1 MVVSTLLRSRL
12 AGANF
17 VSHLVC
23 FLLPFH
29 YMEIR
34 RYKDIIAVK
43 MTPVKSPDTLGA
55 GSAGIMA
62 FHARNLEVAEIS
74 AEAFAEM
81 KPINLNSSSAPD
93 TAAFQNVEAG
103 EQLKNWNDETEFHGR
118 DGDLKFGI
126 RSVTINVT
134 QICNLKCT
142 YCAAGGD
149 GTYGDPITKI
159 SIEKT
164 LPQLKF
170 FIDKLK
176 DGQKFTISFV
186 GGEPLLYPEAVQSI
200 CQYVTDLKNTKNFQP
215 IFSLITN
222 GTLITEKVA
231 QLLKP
236 YNLHV
241 TISMDGE
248 AKTNDVTRPTKNNQS
263 STELTLK
270 GLHELRKIH
279 DDLGS
284 LGVSAVVNKDNMNIL
299 ETYKYFQTLGFDWYE
314 FNYDYSDKS
323 ETANDQYIQQMQ
335 ELAAYAYNQGLNKN
349 GNKQEAEIELRRIKS
364 FDLYFKLLDDQQR
377 IQNHCGA
384 GKSYLM
390 IDARNQ
396 LYTCPWVVGEKAE
409 IVGRGEQ
416 LDHTALA
423 KYQKP
428 LVELN
433 NCQSCWAR
441 FLCGGG
447 CMYIH
452 REHTGDKHK
461 KDYLFCKRIRG
472 LILTTIMYYKI
483 SRE

>member
-1 MVVSTLLRSRL
+1 M
-12 AGANF
+12 
-17 VSHLVC
+17 
-23 FLLPFH
+23 
-29 YMEIR
+29 R

-43 MTPVKSPDTLGA
+43 LTPEESPGSLKQASGVGVTASNLGLA
-55 GSAGIMA
+55 SITA

-74 AEAFAEM
+74 EEAFAEM
-81 KPINLNSSSAPD
+81 KPINLNSSAAP
-93 TAAFQNVEAG
+93 AATGFQNTEAG
-103 EQLKNWNDETEFHGR
+103 EQLQNWNEDTEFHGR
-118 DGDLKFGI
+118 TGDLKFGI

-149 GTYGDPITKI
+149 GTYGDPVTKI

-186 GGEPLLYPEAVQSI
+186 GGEPLLYPEAIQSI
-200 CQYVTDLKNTKNFQP
+200 CQYVTDLKKTKNFEP

-231 QLLKP
+231 QLLRP
-236 YNLHV
+236 YNLHI

-248 AKTNDVTRPTKNNQS
+248 AKTNDISRPTKNNQS

-270 GLHELRKIH
+270 GLQELQKIH
-279 DDLGS
+279 GDLGS

-314 FNYDYSDKS
+314 FNYDYVDTSD
-323 ETANDQYIQQMQ
+323 EANDRYIQQMQ
-335 ELAAYAYNQGLNKN
+335 ELAAYAYNQGLKQN
-349 GNKQEAEIELRRIKS
+349 GTQQETSLEQNNRQQAEAELRRIKS

-396 LYTCPWVVGEKAE
+396 LYTCPWVVNEKTE
-409 IVGRGEQ
+409 IVGQGEQ
-416 LDHTALA
+416 LDHAALA

-433 NCQSCWAR
+433 NCQTCWAR
-441 FLCGGG
+441 YLCGGG

-461 KDYLFCKRIRG
+461 TNYLFCKRIRG
-472 LILTTIMYYKI
+472 LILTTIMYYKM